1 VILVLTYII
10 WIYIIKRYIVHFW
23 KMFQTRNWNYDK
35 KVKNLLKI
43 LGLTK
48 QFGEVTAVDE
58 VSFQVSKGEIFALLG
73 ENGAGKT
80 TTLRMLATMLQPT
93 SGTAELAGYDLVTQP
108 EKVRSRI
115 GILFGG
121 ESGLYD
127 RLTAAENIAYFGRL
141 NNMEDAQL
149 RERIQELTQT
159 FNMEEYIYR
168 RAGKFSKGMKQK
180 VAFARSIV
188 HNPDIMLFDEPTSG
202 LDVSAIRNVHEFILD
217 CKAQGKTIILSSH
230 TMSEVEKLCDRIG
243 IIHKGRLVAQGSIA
257 ELQEQHQ
264 GKSLEDIFVELA
276 GEKR

>member
-1 VILVLTYII
+1 LLE
-10 WIYIIKRYIVHFW
+10 
-23 KMFQTRNWNYDK
+23 
-35 KVKNLLKI
+35 VKNLS
-43 LGLTK
+43 K
-48 QFGEVTAVDE
+48 QFGEVKAVNGI
-58 VSFQVSKGEIFALLG
+58 SFQVNKGEIFGLLG

-93 SGTAELAGYDLVTQP
+93 SGTAIMGGYDLIREP

-127 RLTAAENIAYFGRL
+127 RLSAAENIAYFGRL
-141 NNMEDAQL
+141 NNMDEKSL
-149 RERIQELTQT
+149 RERIRELARI
-159 FNMEEYIYR
+159 FDMEEYINR

-202 LDVSAIRNVHEFILD
+202 LDVSAIRDVHEFIMD

-243 IIHKGRLVAQGSIA
+243 IIHKGSLVAQGTIA
-257 ELQEQHQ
+257 ELKEQHSRD
-264 GKSLEDIFVELA
+264 SLEEIFVKLA
-276 GEKR
+276 GEKYES

>member
-1 VILVLTYII
+1 
-10 WIYIIKRYIVHFW
+10 
-23 KMFQTRNWNYDK
+23 M
-35 KVKNLLKI
+35 LKI
-43 LGLTK
+43 KGLTK
-48 QFGEVTAVDE
+48 QFGEITAVSE
-58 VSFQVSKGEIFALLG
+58 VSFRVSKGEIFGLLG

-93 SGTAELAGYDLVTQP
+93 SGTAELAGYDLITQP
-108 EKVRSRI
+108 EQVRSSI

-127 RLTAAENIAYFGRL
+127 RLSAEENIAYFGRL
-141 NNMEDAQL
+141 NNMREAQL
-149 RERIQELTQT
+149 RERIQELSQT
-159 FNMEEYIYR
+159 FHMEEYIRR

-188 HNPDIMLFDEPTSG
+188 HNPDIMLFDEPTTG

-217 CKAQGKTIILSSH
+217 CKSQGKTIILSSH

-276 GEKR
+276 GEKK

>member
-1 VILVLTYII
+1 ML
-10 WIYIIKRYIVHFW
+10 
-23 KMFQTRNWNYDK
+23 
-35 KVKNLLKI
+35 KVMN
-43 LGLTK
+43 LTK
-48 QFGEVTAVDE
+48 KFGDLTAVDN
-58 VSFQVSKGEIFALLG
+58 VSFEVNKGEIFGLLG

-93 SGTAELAGYDLVTQP
+93 SGTAIMGGYDLIREP

-127 RLTAAENIAYFGRL
+127 RLSAAENIAYFGRL
-141 NNMEDAQL
+141 NNMDEKSL
-149 RERIQELTQT
+149 RERIRELARI
-159 FNMEEYIYR
+159 FDMEEYINR

-202 LDVSAIRNVHEFILD
+202 LDVSAIRDVHEFIMD

-243 IIHKGRLVAQGSIA
+243 IIHKGSLVAQGTIA
-257 ELQEQHQ
+257 ELKEQHSRD
-264 GKSLEDIFVELA
+264 SLEEIFVKLA
-276 GEKR
+276 GEKYES